1 MILQIQQMRT
11 ISSHKK
17 GQVKIYDN
25 AADSFDNSTFGNVAL
40 LQHHIS
46 IQSFIF
52 DRRREK
58 REQEKEQR
66 DLEYHEERMKNL
78 K

>member
-1 MILQIQQMRT
+1 MILQIQRLRT

-40 LQHHIS
+40 LQHHILGFGHS
-46 IQSFIF
+46 
-52 DRRREK
+52 E
-58 REQEKEQR
+58 
-66 DLEYHEERMKNL
+66 LYL
-78 K
+78 

>member
-1 MILQIQQMRT
+1 M

-25 AADSFDNSTFGNVAL
+25 VADSFDNSTFGNVAL

-46 IQSFIF
+46 GFSNP
-52 DRRREK
+52 E
-58 REQEKEQR
+58 
-66 DLEYHEERMKNL
+66 LYL
-78 K
+78 